1 MSVRPGLAFVGEV
14 GLGGELR
21 GGGLRID
28 LRVQE
33 ALRMGFKSVVVPESS
48 SEGLDKFKQFLIPCR
63 TLLSAL
69 ESSLDISSNEIA
81 LGKKKGSQRTGNR
94 RKQSNYASTSDDEA
108 RRINEDLDEALIS
121 DYDSMD
127 SFE

>member
-1 MSVRPGLAFVGEV
+1 
-14 GLGGELR
+14 
-21 GGGLRID
+21 
-28 LRVQE
+28 
-33 ALRMGFKSVVVPESS
+33 MGFKSVVVPESS